1 LLELFQYGFIH
12 AKIGFGPFHL
22 SADNARFLEY
32 LQMLAD
38 GGLGIGK
45 NAHNL
50 SADAGID
57 LNQVPEDFDPGGM
70 A

>member
-1 LLELFQYGFIH
+1 
-12 AKIGFGPFHL
+12 
-22 SADNARFLEY
+22 
-32 LQMLAD
+32 MLAD

>member
-12 AKIGFGPFHL
+12 TKIGFGPFHL
-22 SADNARFLEY
+22 AADNARFLEY